1 MHWIRIRRYCTCLAA
16 LLGLTSATLPTAP
29 TAPASAASAASRGL
43 QIFDP
48 FVTSTFPVGTGISVQ
63 LPGSKTASGV
73 DSGQLDLLVGEV
85 LLAISL
91 SLPQGYFFNVDQ
103 ARVRIVFAYLTQSE
117 ARSGECAPDQLGPV
131 SNQVVQS
138 PLSARFGA
146 AAEDALGT
154 TTLNVNL
161 ADGVTFIKGG
171 DYRLCF
177 SDDGSF
183 ASGHADLLNVL
194 IRVDAF
200 VTTRLPAGSGVT
212 FVFSDGEEQSANDGE
227 NITLSAGQPIV
238 RISLQLPILSI
249 FDASNVRL
257 KAINASVTRQE
268 VLDGA
273 CAPGTSLELNTQV
286 LDPPLSDSLGVETLH
301 SKGTYVANTSA
312 WALPVRF
319 NSAGRVRLCYSDD
332 GSFSTGHVDLI
343 SVVVTAEGIFSS
355 CEAGRLKGKVWKSEN
370 GQSRNQG
377 ESRERESMKLGLY
390 NALHGFSG
398 TIFTIKVG
406 INTKL
411 QSISIA
417 FKNASCFGFER
428 QGACTESTLSFGV
441 ETGLIQS
448 TSLSKSQ

>member
-1 MHWIRIRRYCTCLAA
+1 MHWIPIRRYCLAA
-16 LLGLTSATLPTAP
+16 LLSLLATGSATSENNSWPEV
-29 TAPASAASAASRGL
+29 SARQL

-85 LLAISL
+85 LFGISL

-146 AAEDALGT
+146 PADQALGT

-161 ADGVTFIKGG
+161 AGVTFLQGG

-200 VTTRLPAGSGVT
+200 VTTRLPAGSGIT
-212 FVFSDGEEQSANDGE
+212 FVFGDGEEQSANDGE

-238 RISLQLPILSI
+238 RISLQLPVLSI
-249 FDASNVRL
+249 FDASNVRI
-257 KAINASVTRQE
+257 KAINASVTRQD
-268 VLDGA
+268 VLNGA
-273 CAPGTSLELNTQV
+273 CAPGNSLELNTEV
-286 LDPPLSDSLGVETLH
+286 LDAPLSGSLGVETLH
-301 SKGTYVANTSA
+301 SKGGEPKRCQKPIVQTSCHTY
-312 WALPVRF
+312 P
-319 NSAGRVRLCYSDD
+319 
-332 GSFSTGHVDLI
+332 
-343 SVVVTAEGIFSS
+343 
-355 CEAGRLKGKVWKSEN
+355 
-370 GQSRNQG
+370 
-377 ESRERESMKLGLY
+377 
-390 NALHGFSG
+390 
-398 TIFTIKVG
+398 
-406 INTKL
+406 
-411 QSISIA
+411 
-417 FKNASCFGFER
+417 
-428 QGACTESTLSFGV
+428 
-441 ETGLIQS
+441 
-448 TSLSKSQ
+448 